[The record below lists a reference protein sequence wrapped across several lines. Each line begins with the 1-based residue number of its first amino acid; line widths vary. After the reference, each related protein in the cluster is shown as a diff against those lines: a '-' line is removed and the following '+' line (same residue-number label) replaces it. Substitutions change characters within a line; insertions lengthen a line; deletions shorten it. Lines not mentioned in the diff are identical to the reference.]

1 MASNE
6 LILLLNLF
14 QNYSP
19 ANIYQDYLN
28 AFSRISEYPWYF
40 PGDLLFGISDA
51 LRAKNVEINLGNPE
65 SWEDLFDDLSSRFKT
80 VKSQL
85 DKRKETLSHRLQ
97 HVLVHID
104 NYLIH
109 LQRVLADDRREL
121 FKTMAQWG
129 ISCLEQLSSM
139 VKDNLIIMGGG
150 PVGLMTAYFLQK
162 NIPSFKTVV
171 LELRPR
177 YTRDYHVLLT
187 EDTFETL
194 PLEIKQGLWGRGRFG
209 CYILPPPIDAKG
221 FCYINPPRDVEVP
234 SHFYSNWYP
243 NEYFDIN
250 PVTGRRT
257 FKKLMSIPIGVF
269 ETAMEELLRIKYPEI
284 KIIKPKSE
292 SESDMYDI
300 KKDAFPKNFGL
311 NKIGIINKQTQT
323 ILHQNLFTNDAMYNF
338 IVDASGADSSV
349 RQSESERESKKQE
362 FHAVNDGF
370 DLAMSIIIENNFDHL
385 RLNLTGENVNL
396 NQAQDNSR
404 FFTNNERW
412 KSALLSVREF
422 PDQNSLHDL
431 LQSKKENVTLNWT
444 DISQDNKDHINK
456 VYKSYT
462 GKDLDPKLVKKIN
475 VIQVQLGLEKNMYA
489 KEQNGMYKFT
499 VGDAACAVH
508 FFSGTGINNG
518 ISMATKLTEMLNKA
532 YQSRWQYDMEDKF
545 NEWNTKMNE
554 MCRKTL
560 EKSSR
565 FMSRTF
571 K

>member
-6 LILLLNLF
+6 LFLLLNLF
-14 QNYSP
+14 QNYAP
-19 ANIYQDYLN
+19 ANIYQDYFN

-51 LRAKNVEINLGNPE
+51 LRVKKVEINIGNPE
-65 SWEDLFDDLSSRFKT
+65 SWEDLFNDLSSRFKT

-85 DKRKETLSHRLQ
+85 NTRKDSLSQRLQ

-109 LQRVLADDRREL
+109 LEHVLSDNRREL

-129 ISCLEQLSSM
+129 IKCLEQLSSM
-139 VKDNLIIMGGG
+139 IKDNLLIMGGG

-171 LELRPR
+171 LELRPK

-234 SHFYSNWYP
+234 SHFASTLYP
-243 NEYFDIN
+243 NEFFDIN
-250 PVTGRRT
+250 PVTSRRT

-269 ETAMEELLRIKYPEI
+269 ETAMEELLRVKYPEI

-300 KKDAFPKNFGL
+300 DNTAFPKNFGL
-311 NKIGIINKQTQT
+311 NKISIVNNQTRT
-323 ILHQNLFTNDAMYNF
+323 VLHQNLFTNDAMYNF
-338 IVDASGADSSV
+338 IVDASGADSSL
-349 RQSESERESKKQE
+349 RQDERKKQE

-422 PDQNSLHDL
+422 PDQNNLHNL
-431 LQSKKENVTLNWT
+431 VQSKENVTLKWT
-444 DISQDNKDHINK
+444 DISDDNKKHINK

-462 GKDLDPKLVKKIN
+462 GKDLDSKLVKKIN
-475 VIQVQLGLEKNMYA
+475 VIRVQLGLEKNMYA
-489 KEQNGMYKFT
+489 KEDNGMYRFT

-545 NEWNTKMNE
+545 SDWNTKMND
-554 MCRKTL
+554 MCKKTL
-560 EKSSR
+560 EKSER
-565 FMSRTF
+565 FLTRTF